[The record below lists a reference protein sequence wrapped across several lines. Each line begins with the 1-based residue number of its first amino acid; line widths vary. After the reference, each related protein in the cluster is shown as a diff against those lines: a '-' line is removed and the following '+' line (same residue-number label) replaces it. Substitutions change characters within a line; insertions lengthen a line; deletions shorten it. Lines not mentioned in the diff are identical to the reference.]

1 MAEPESQTLEVL
13 KRIQADLA
21 AVREDVAGNKSLL
34 EDAVEERE
42 ALAGYITHA
51 VGLSSETRVDIDMIR
66 KDIKTLKDR
75 IKALE
80 DAKA

>member
-1 MAEPESQTLEVL
+1 MAGPENQTLEIL
-13 KRIQADLA
+13 KRIQAELLA
-21 AVREDVAGNKSLL
+21 IRSEVGENKRLL

-66 KDIKTLKDR
+66 KEIKNMQARL
-75 IKALE
+75 KALE
-80 DAKA
+80 DTR

>member
-1 MAEPESQTLEVL
+1 MAGPENQTLEIL
-13 KRIQADLA
+13 KRNQAELLA
-21 AVREDVAGNKSLL
+21 IRSEVGENKRLL

-66 KDIKTLKDR
+66 KEIKNMQARL
-75 IKALE
+75 KALE
-80 DAKA
+80 DTR